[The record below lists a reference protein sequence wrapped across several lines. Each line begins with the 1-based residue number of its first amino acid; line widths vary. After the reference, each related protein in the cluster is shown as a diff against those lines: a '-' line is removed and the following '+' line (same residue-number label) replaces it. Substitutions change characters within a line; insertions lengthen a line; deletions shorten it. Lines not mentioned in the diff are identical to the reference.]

1 MDGTENYYDAN
12 MTGPLVLVI
21 GSEGRGVSRLTKK
34 CLRFHRQNPN
44 AWQK

>member
-21 GSEGRGVSRLTKK
+21 GSEGRGVSRLTKMLAISSSK
-34 CLRFHRQNPN
+34 SQCV
-44 AWQK
+44 AK